1 MHEKNNL
8 DHKAI
13 VTVTSVVIK
22 TVTCTVD
29 FESMVSQFSFS

>member
-1 MHEKNNL
+1 MHDKNDL
-8 DHKAI
+8 DHKGI